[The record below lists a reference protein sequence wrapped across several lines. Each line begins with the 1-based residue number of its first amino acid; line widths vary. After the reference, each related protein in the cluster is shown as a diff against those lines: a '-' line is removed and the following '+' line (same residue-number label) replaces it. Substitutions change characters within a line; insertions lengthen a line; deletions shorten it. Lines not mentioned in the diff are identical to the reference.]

1 MRAAL
6 CGVAAVLCERSKLNR
21 RFLESLVV
29 LGLLI
34 SGATAHADQL
44 TTSFLTDN
52 GRTTS
57 DVGHFFD
64 ITIGFNPLTVT
75 SFDVNVVDTDSFTL
89 SVYTRSG
96 TSSGFEGSSMGWSLQ
111 SSTSALGAGVDS
123 PSFVDIDDVFLPS
136 QSTVGI
142 YLFFSNNVGI
152 RYNSGDIPASNSD
165 LSLDF
170 GSVGEGLFG
179 GVFFTPRTWSG
190 TIRYG
195 VVPEPSTATLLGL
208 GLVGMGV
215 ARQQRAK
222 REVFPVR

>member
-1 MRAAL
+1 MRVAL
-6 CGVAAVLCERSKLNR
+6 CRVAAVLCERSKLNR
-21 RFLESLVV
+21 RFIESLVV

-34 SGATAHADQL
+34 SGATAHAGQL
-44 TTSFLTDN
+44 TTSFLTVN

-64 ITIGFNPLTVT
+64 ITTGLNPLTIT
-75 SFDVNVVDTDSFTL
+75 SFDVNVDDTDSFTL

-111 SSTSALGAGVDS
+111 SSTSATGAGRDL
-123 PSFVDIDDVFLPS
+123 PSFVDIDDFFLPS

-152 RYNSGDIPASNSD
+152 NYNNGDIPASNSD

-179 GVFFTPRTWSG
+179 GVLFTPRTWSG
-190 TIRYG
+190 TIRYD
-195 VVPEPSTATLLGL
+195 VVPEPSTALLLSSGLLALGL
-208 GLVGMGV
+208 
-215 ARQQRAK
+215 RR
-222 REVFPVR
+222 RHSRR

>member
-1 MRAAL
+1 MRVAL
-6 CGVAAVLCERSKLNR
+6 CRVAAVLCERSKLNR
-21 RFLESLVV
+21 RFIESLVV

-34 SGATAHADQL
+34 SGATAHAGQL
-44 TTSFLTDN
+44 TTSFLTVN

-64 ITIGFNPLTVT
+64 ITTGLNPLTVT
-75 SFDVNVVDTDSFTL
+75 SFDVNVFDTDSFTL

-111 SSTSALGAGVDS
+111 SSTSATGAGEDS
-123 PSFVDIDDVFLPS
+123 PSFVDIDDFFLPS

-152 RYNSGDIPASNSD
+152 NYNNGDIPASNSD

-190 TIRYG
+190 TIRYD

-208 GLVGMGV
+208 GLVGMAV

-222 REVFPVR
+222 RAVFPVR